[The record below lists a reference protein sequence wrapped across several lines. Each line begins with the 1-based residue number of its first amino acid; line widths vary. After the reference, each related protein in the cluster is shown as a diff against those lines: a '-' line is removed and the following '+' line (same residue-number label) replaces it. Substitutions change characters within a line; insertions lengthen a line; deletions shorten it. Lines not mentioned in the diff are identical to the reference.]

1 MTTKRAVGVV
11 LVTAAAVW
19 VSALG
24 GVGAGFL
31 SDDPPRVNP
40 YATASTTTLAPTT
53 TLAAAPTTTSAP
65 ATTTTPA
72 SSTTVASGPGP
83 VITIT
88 GFTFGGATEATVG
101 QEIAVSNEGSSA
113 HTWTARD
120 ASFDSGTIRPGDTFA
135 FTFTQAGTF
144 DYFCRFHEGMQGT
157 ITVTG

>member
-1 MTTKRAVGVV
+1 MSTKRVVGVV

-19 VSALG
+19 MAALG
-24 GVGAGFL
+24 GIGAGFL

-40 YATASTTTLAPTT
+40 YATTSTTTVAPTTTGAAATSTTSVAAPTT
-53 TLAAAPTTTSAP
+53 TLA
-65 ATTTTPA
+65 
-72 SSTTVASGPGP
+72 SSTTTAGPAP

-88 GFTFGGATEATVG
+88 GFTFGGATEAAVG
-101 QEIAVSNEGSSA
+101 QEVTVSNEGSSA

-144 DYFCRFHEGMQGT
+144 DYFCRFHDGMQGT